1 MTQITLKID
10 GMQCGMCESHMNDAV
25 RAAFPVK
32 KVTSSHSKG
41 ETVIV
46 TEQDI
51 PDELRSKLEDFYA
64 DLYQDYYAGRKID
77 YEAKL
82 KEEGY
87 RLWDR
92 FMNPS
97 IQFRQVEGMMKD
109 SMVENN
115 NAEIPNPIF
124 QVRESHP

>member
-1 MTQITLKID
+1 MTQSTLKID

-51 PDELRSKLEDFYA
+51 PDEALKSTIAKTGYELRSISRASYVKKGLFGKLF
-64 DLYQDYYAGRKID
+64 G
-77 YEAKL
+77 
-82 KEEGY
+82 
-87 RLWDR
+87 
-92 FMNPS
+92 
-97 IQFRQVEGMMKD
+97 
-109 SMVENN
+109 
-115 NAEIPNPIF
+115 
-124 QVRESHP
+124 